1 MKNGRADRISRLR
14 KRANLVRHAPEIYYR
29 RAAAKVATF
38 HRDGKK

>member
-14 KRANLVRHAPEIYYR
+14 KRANLVRQTPEIHYR
-29 RAAAKVATF
+29 HAWAKVATF